1 MKKNAVVERIG
12 EIVRDEVDAF
22 ASNIMIKVGDQYHLF
37 ETYTVVQQPDR
48 TVTVTKTRRDPRVF
62 SRMRSAVAWC
72 IADKF
77 QHYETTRAIAELDSR
92 CAAVRD
98 DIAATRHTAASVTDT
113 ERKQILYAKL
123 SGKQSTLQ
131 LLENQLTKCVN
142 LAKYWQ
148 IKGFI
153 RDETARPRNP
163 KNTR

>member
-37 ETYTVVQQPDR
+37 ETYTVVQNPDR
-48 TVTVTKTRRDPRVF
+48 TVTVTKTRQDPRVF
-62 SRMRSAVAWC
+62 SRLRSAVAWC

-77 QHYETTRAIAELDSR
+77 QRHETTRAIMELDSR

-98 DIAATRHTAASVTDT
+98 DVAATRHTAACVTDT
-113 ERKQILYAKL
+113 ARKQILYAKL
-123 SGKQSTLQ
+123 SGKQNTLQ
-131 LLENQLTKCVN
+131 SLENQLTKCVN